1 MGLLLSSS
9 MVGLMVTSSKSAY
22 ATHCATQVCC
32 TQSPCPCTGHWW
44 PVPPQETLKHSK
56 AGLSKSLWGIQVL
69 VHTSFV
75 WALWASLAS
84 MGFDSKHDFAPPTV
98 LLRLLLWPW
107 TRDIF
112 FWWDPTFSCQCLF
125 SSKLSFWR
133 SRRRRWVHIL
143 LLLHLVQV
151 IWLLASYI
159 INRSSPC
166 SPPPKSYLNIF
177 LKLQLA
183 FPRKFSR
190 NWGGRNNIF
199 TSKPQNLHAITSTV
213 FHQSHINRPV
223 LIQCKRGLQKGIARG
238 KDNWKLLPHSSQIHL
253 LSVSS
258 PNSGRCWNMISLLV

>member
-1 MGLLLSSS
+1 MIIHMFQCCSLKSSHPRLLP
-9 MVGLMVTSSKSAY
+9 
-22 ATHCATQVCC
+22 
-32 TQSPCPCTGHWW
+32 QSPKVC
-44 PVPPQETLKHSK
+44 
-56 AGLSKSLWGIQVL
+56 
-69 VHTSFV
+69 SFH
-75 WALWASLAS
+75 LCLFCSLAYRVIV
-84 MGFDSKHDFAPPTV
+84 T
-98 LLRLLLWPW
+98 
-107 TRDIF
+107 IF
-112 FWWDPTFSCQCLF
+112 
-125 SSKLSFWR
+125 
-133 SRRRRWVHIL
+133 